1 MNFMKFKDK
10 SYSVVG
16 WAHAAWPMLQEL
28 QMPWRES
35 FGANVETDLVEVA
48 E

>member
-1 MNFMKFKDK
+1 MDFMKFTDK
-10 SYSVVG
+10 SYSVIE

-28 QMPWRES
+28 QMPLREA